1 MTVVVKTWSRIFSLY
16 SGSFSVRIGEILETT
31 SLCSIG
37 RLSLFQ
43 IVWWKY
49 PSQRGLQGTF
59 FTKLDDFAVF
69 GETTP
74 SGRPCKAHRSPNV
87 LAQGFRCASRVS
99 RCVTSGWKTPFHA
112 LSAPDL
118 SHQEAAG
125 HHYPAKM
132 VGEVFVPR
140 CHFTRYVSTRDR
152 NCSVVRWS
160 QPMRSIKAYS
170 LLLLDMTNFSVT
182 PLAEHIRW

>member
-99 RCVTSGWKTPFHA
+99 RCVTSGWKTPFYA
-112 LSAPDL
+112 LLAPDL
-118 SHQEAAG
+118 SHQEIAN
-125 HHYPAKM
+125 
-132 VGEVFVPR
+132 VPSR
-140 CHFTRYVSTRDR
+140 PFWGTFCFSWSITSGAESASHALLAPDVSHQEATRQD
-152 NCSVVRWS
+152 
-160 QPMRSIKAYS
+160 
-170 LLLLDMTNFSVT
+170 
-182 PLAEHIRW
+182 